1 MNTAVISLGSNVTD
15 REEIVR
21 SAIADIQHEFM
32 VEAVSAV
39 YEAPD
44 DRYAA
49 MPYSNA
55 VMRLSTDLGHDL
67 LHAHFKAM
75 ESRYGRTPESKKSR
89 QVPLDI
95 DIVIF
100 NDTIVRPADFSR
112 SYFIHGYTILP
123 RQVSDV

>member
-1 MNTAVISLGSNVTD
+1 MNTAVISLGSNVTG

-21 SAIADIQHEFM
+21 SAIADLRHEFV
-32 VEAVSAV
+32 VEAVSDV
-39 YEAPD
+39 YDAPD

-55 VMRLSTDLGHDL
+55 VMRLSTDLGHAPL
-67 LHAHFKAM
+67 RAYFKAM
-75 ESRYGRTPESKKSR
+75 ECRYGRTPESKESR

-100 NDTIVRPADFSR
+100 NDSVVRPDDFSR
-112 SYFIHGYTILP
+112 PYFIHGYALLP
-123 RQVSDV
+123 R

>member
-21 SAIADIQHEFM
+21 SAIADLRHEFV
-32 VEAVSAV
+32 VEAVSDV
-39 YEAPD
+39 YDAPD

-75 ESRYGRTPESKKSR
+75 ESRYGRTPASNASR
-89 QVPLDI
+89 LVPLDI

-100 NDTIVRPADFSR
+100 NGTVVRPADFTR
-112 SYFIHGYTILP
+112 PYFIHGYELLP
-123 RQVSDV
+123 R